1 MSHLGYSKGNIENYS
16 KNASHSRKCNS
27 YCLLFINFLFLLSL
41 IKIVIQSIVQERNLI
56 ALTIKEI
63 FVPPTVFL
71 YASGTL

>member
-1 MSHLGYSKGNIENYS
+1 MLATPGNATVTVCS
-16 KNASHSRKCNS
+16 
-27 YCLLFINFLFLLSL
+27 CLL
-41 IKIVIQSIVQERNLI
+41 KTVMQSIVQELNVI